1 MHLPK
6 TFLCLGLATLL
17 GFTWAF
23 YAMLFQAPLA
33 AGLAG
38 RLRLLI
44 VQ

>member
-6 TFLCLGLATLL
+6 TFLCLGFATLL

-23 YAMLFQAPLA
+23 YAMVFQAPLA

-38 RLRLLI
+38 RLQLLI
-44 VQ
+44 AQ

>member
-6 TFLCLGLATLL
+6 TFLCLGFAALL

-23 YAMLFQAPLA
+23 YALVFQAPLA

-38 RLRLLI
+38 RLQMLI
-44 VQ
+44 IR